1 LSFNPLLAVMM
12 LAVGAAAMAAGMGDL
27 HCGAARFAFKKHLL
41 AGLSAAAAHGPQS
54 LTMARQKLFSMKPLK
69 LWLVALNEMRQSDH
83 D

>member
-1 LSFNPLLAVMM
+1 L
-12 LAVGAAAMAAGMGDL
+12 
-27 HCGAARFAFKKHLL
+27 AFKKHLL